1 MDQLC
6 HFLPLELETICIE
19 WIQTFGEEIIELI
32 EKEENPDQ
40 VCLHLSFCDNPSCSL
55 FGSASSQFIGKYK
68 NKSNQKE
75 TPWDWIMER
84 LNQVTKNHLPFID
97 FDNDKYSTISTLRG
111 ANWRGRDCDDG
122 KSEIH
127 PGAKYGDPSVDY
139 NCNGIYGFVPNSK
152 TSYED
157 LFCKNSQP
165 IGVAI
170 LGGSACSHFEIDP
183 KWIQAKYVNESTYQN
198 LLPAIEN
205 ELDWPHRSW
214 STGYEASTQ
223 AIPVDSVYLHLRE
236 RNLCNHRDF
245 QNIGVN
251 GASSN
256 NIVSNVKTLARNS
269 TADQP
274 MLVIYNP
281 LVNYSSFKLKF

>member
-1 MDQLC
+1 MNLIEQYALYHSKNIEEVMDQLC

-122 KSEIH
+122 KLEIH

-183 KWIQAKYVNESTYQN
+183 KWSLFFFWFSLNPKK
-198 LLPAIEN
+198 
-205 ELDWPHRSW
+205 
-214 STGYEASTQ
+214 
-223 AIPVDSVYLHLRE
+223 DSSKIRKRKHLSKSVTSYRE
-236 RNLCNHRDF
+236 
-245 QNIGVN
+245 
-251 GASSN
+251 
-256 NIVSNVKTLARNS
+256 
-269 TADQP
+269 
-274 MLVIYNP
+274 
-281 LVNYSSFKLKF
+281 